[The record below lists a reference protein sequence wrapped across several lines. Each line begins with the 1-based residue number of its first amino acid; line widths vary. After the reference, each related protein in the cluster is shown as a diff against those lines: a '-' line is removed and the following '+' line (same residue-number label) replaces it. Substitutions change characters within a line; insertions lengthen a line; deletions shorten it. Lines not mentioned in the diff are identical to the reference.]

1 MRMVASALVCLAL
14 AQAAA
19 AEPIKIGIVHNS
31 AQAPFY
37 LALDKGYFAAEALE
51 ASLVPFDAAQPV
63 AVAVVSGDV
72 DFGAVAATGGFY
84 SLAGQGALKII
95 GGETHEA
102 PGFQLFG
109 FVVSSGAYAAGLTS
123 VKGLPAIPCGDAGR
137 VGLSLRAVA
146 SRREI
151 RGGPQIDSPPAA
163 AIDPQYCLGADRQPG
178 GFGDA
183 QRHRVGAAAARG
195 AARSSSPGRAT
206 RRLIRRRCSSRL
218 EQDRRRQARHDR
230 AASSAPTARARTI
243 ITTPSPPR
251 AVPAPTVPTAGEVA
265 AVIAKHTGLTP
276 EQVRLGIGYD
286 EYRREARREGHFAPG
301 RVVRSQGLVKGEFDP
316 QSVIDTRYAKPLPE
330 PRS

>member
-1 MRMVASALVCLAL
+1 MRLVASALVCFAL
-14 AQAAA
+14 AQVAA

-37 LALDKGYFAAEALE
+37 LALDKGYFAAEGLE

-95 GGETHEA
+95 GGETHEV

-109 FVVSSGAYAAGLTS
+109 FIVSSGAYAAGLTS
-123 VKGLPAIPCGDAGR
+123 VKDLPGHSVAVTQ
-137 VGLSLRAVA
+137 VGSGYHYALSLLAEKYAVDLKSIRLLPLQSIPNIA
-146 SRREI
+146 SALT
-151 RGGPQIDSPPAA
+151 GNQADSAMLNATASAPLL
-163 AIDPQYCLGADRQPG
+163 Q
-178 GFGDA
+178 
-183 QRHRVGAAAARG
+183 RG
-195 AARSSSPGRAT
+195 AARLVAWSGDETPYQATVLFTSSKIADGKHDMIERFFRAY
-206 RRLIRRRCSSRL
+206 RKGAHDYHDAFAAKDGSRA
-218 EQDRRRQARHDR
+218 DG
-230 AASSAPTARARTI
+230 
-243 ITTPSPPR
+243 
-251 AVPAPTVPTAGEVA
+251 PTAGDVA

-286 EYRREARREGHFAPG
+286 DPDARLDVKDILHQVEWF
-301 RVVRSQGLVKGEFDP
+301 RSQGLVKGEFDP
-316 QSVIDTRYAKPLPE
+316 QAVIDTRYAKPLPE